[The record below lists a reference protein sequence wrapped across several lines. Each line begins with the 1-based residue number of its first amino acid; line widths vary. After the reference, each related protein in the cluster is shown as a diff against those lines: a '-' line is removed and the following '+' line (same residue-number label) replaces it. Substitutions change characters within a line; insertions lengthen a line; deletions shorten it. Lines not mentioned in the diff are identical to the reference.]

1 MQPGVR
7 IRLLYRFFGSP
18 DTTFAAGIRIP
29 ARAGCERELKVGTG
43 NGEEWKLQ
51 ARPRTPELFDAK

>member
-7 IRLLYRFFGSP
+7 IYLLYRFFGSL

-29 ARAGCERELKVGTG
+29 SRAGGGERELKVGTG
-43 NGEEWKLQ
+43 NGEEWKL
-51 ARPRTPELFDAK
+51 